1 MNLATHLNLVPRLKM
16 SGAITLFPL
25 HVSIVWTATNYL
37 FTLNSCLIQ
46 DRFVWD
52 SVRSVLLC
60 PAVGP
65 VTCRWK
71 AKRAGGRHQHGI
83 YDEPLPKRRVAELVP
98 SAALFGLTDIAFLNA
113 ASIVSCSRSVTS
125 SSAFVS
131 FYTLYILLLML
142 HIWAPFLSGRK
153 IINDSVAF

>member
-1 MNLATHLNLVPRLKM
+1 MSLATHLNLVPRVKM
-16 SGAITLFPL
+16 NGAITLFPL
-25 HVSIVWTATNYL
+25 HVFIAWTATNYL
-37 FTLNSCLIQ
+37 FILNSCLIQ
-46 DRFVWD
+46 DRFVGD

-83 YDEPLPKRRVAELVP
+83 YDEPLPKRKVAELVP

-113 ASIVSCSRSVTS
+113 APIVSCSRSITT
-125 SSAFVS
+125 SSAFIS
-131 FYTLYILLLML
+131 YYSLYIPLLILVDNAT
-142 HIWAPFLSGRK
+142 HLSAVS
-153 IINDSVAF
+153 NWP